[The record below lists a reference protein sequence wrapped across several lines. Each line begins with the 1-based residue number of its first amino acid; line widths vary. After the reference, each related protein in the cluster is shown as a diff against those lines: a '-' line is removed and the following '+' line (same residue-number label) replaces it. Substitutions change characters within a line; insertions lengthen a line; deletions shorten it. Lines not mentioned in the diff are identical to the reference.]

1 VSGEVQ
7 IGYSEKCLH
16 CKSVQPLDQA
26 AQGSGGVPIPGGIQ
40 KMCRCGA
47 SGHGLA
53 GMVVLGGLLDLMF
66 VEVFSNLNVCI
77 LFTDFFF
84 QNILIE
90 LLGMTVL

>member
-1 VSGEVQ
+1 
-7 IGYSEKCLH
+7 
-16 CKSVQPLDQA
+16 
-26 AQGSGGVPIPGGIQ
+26 
-40 KMCRCGA
+40 
-47 SGHGLA
+47 
-53 GMVVLGGLLDLMF
+53 LGGLLDLMF